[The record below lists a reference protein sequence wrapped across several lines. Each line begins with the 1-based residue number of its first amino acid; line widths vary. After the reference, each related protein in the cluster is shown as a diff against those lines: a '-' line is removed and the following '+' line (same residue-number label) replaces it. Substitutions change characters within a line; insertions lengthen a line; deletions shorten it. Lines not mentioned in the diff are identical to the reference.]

1 MLFEHLEEKEAVK
14 KASLI
19 EKNGYDFYAHL
30 AERAEDRDIKVTL
43 KKLASE
49 EKRHMKVLEDKYYP
63 EAGFGDLITNEEID
77 IEEYVNKTMDE
88 KVFTLNLDME
98 KLVHTIDTVHKA
110 ILLAMHAERYT
121 AEYFEGMAEKTSTE
135 DGKKIYK
142 ELADEERKHA
152 RELEVLLES
161 K

>member
-19 EKNGYDFYAHL
+19 EKNGYAFYAHL

-88 KVFTLNLDME
+88 KVFTLN
-98 KLVHTIDTVHKA
+98 I
-110 ILLAMHAERYT
+110 
-121 AEYFEGMAEKTSTE
+121 
-135 DGKKIYK
+135 
-142 ELADEERKHA
+142 
-152 RELEVLLES
+152 
-161 K
+161 